1 MAVETVLYPFLRD
14 IVLPFIFVFV
24 LLYALMEKI
33 KLLENKQA
41 HLLIAL
47 AIAFFFIGVPALL
60 NLTSVIIPVLAIL
73 VIVAFCVMLLF
84 GILGIEFYA
93 KEGGG
98 KFKYVLAGILLIVGI
113 VVVASAAGLLQKIK
127 ITSWLT
133 PQLIQF
139 IAFFIIIVVAIALV
153 VGFKTEKK

>member
-1 MAVETVLYPFLRD
+1 MVVETVLYPFLRD

-93 KEGGG
+93 KGGGG

-113 VVVASAAGLLQKIK
+113 VVVASAAGLLQKI
-127 ITSWLT
+127 TSWFT

>member
-14 IVLPFIFVFV
+14 IVLPFILVFV

-98 KFKYVLAGILLIVGI
+98 KFKYALAGILLIVGI
-113 VVVASAAGLLQKIK
+113 VVVASAAGLLQKI
-127 ITSWLT
+127 TSWLT

-139 IAFFIIIVVAIALV
+139 IAFFIIIVIAIALV